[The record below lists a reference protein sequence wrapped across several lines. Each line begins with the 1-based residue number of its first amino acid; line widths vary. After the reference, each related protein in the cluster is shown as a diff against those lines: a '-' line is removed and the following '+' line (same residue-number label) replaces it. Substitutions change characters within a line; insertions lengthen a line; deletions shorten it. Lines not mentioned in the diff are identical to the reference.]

1 MELKE
6 VQVNMQTSVIGLN
19 KKPGF
24 TLIELLIVIVI
35 IGVMSSILLLNTN
48 IVNVSKSPR
57 TLEESFSEISQ
68 ESIIRGKV
76 LGWYANTNEQA
87 VYEIANEETEI
98 SSKPIYSYTWNEFIE
113 FEKEIETSDGLK
125 FKLSNDDLDLP
136 YILFYPS
143 GETTGAKFTFSNTN
157 NNQKY
162 NFVLTHGGEF
172 LRIDEF

>member
-1 MELKE
+1 MEWKE
-6 VQVNMQTSVIGLN
+6 VQVKMQTSVIGLN
-19 KKPGF
+19 KKLGF

-35 IGVMSSILLLNTN
+35 IGAMSSILLLNTN
-48 IVNVSKSPR
+48 IVNISNSPR

-87 VYEIANEETEI
+87 IYEIANEETEI
-98 SSKPIYSYTWNEFIE
+98 ISKPIYSYTWNEFTE

-143 GETTGAKFTFSNTN
+143 GETTGAKFTFSN

-172 LRIDEF
+172 LRTDEF

>member
-1 MELKE
+1 MEWKE
-6 VQVNMQTSVIGLN
+6 EQVKMQTLVIGLS

-35 IGVMSSILLLNTN
+35 IGLMSSILLLNTN
-48 IVNVSKSPR
+48 IVNTSNSPK
-57 TLEESFSEISQ
+57 TLEENFSEISQ

-87 VYEIANEETEI
+87 VYEITNEETGI
-98 SSKPIYSYTWNEFIE
+98 ISKPIYRYTWHEFID

-143 GETTGAKFTFSNTN
+143 GETTGAKFTFYN

-172 LRIDEF
+172 LRTDEF

>member
-1 MELKE
+1 MEWKE
-6 VQVNMQTSVIGLN
+6 EQVKMQTLVIGLN

-35 IGVMSSILLLNTN
+35 IGLMSSILLLNTN
-48 IVNVSKSPR
+48 IVNIGNSPK
-57 TLEESFSEISQ
+57 TLEENFSEISQ

-87 VYEIANEETEI
+87 VYEITNEETGII
-98 SSKPIYSYTWNEFIE
+98 SNPIYSYTWYEFID

-143 GETTGAKFTFSNTN
+143 GETTGAKFTFYN

-172 LRIDEF
+172 LRTDEF

>member
-1 MELKE
+1 MEWKE
-6 VQVNMQTSVIGLN
+6 EQVKMQTLVIGLN

-35 IGVMSSILLLNTN
+35 VGLMSSILLLNTN
-48 IVNVSKSPR
+48 IVNISNSPK
-57 TLEESFSEISQ
+57 TLEENFSEISQ

-87 VYEIANEETEI
+87 VYEIANEEIQINT
-98 SSKPIYSYTWNEFIE
+98 KPIYSYTWNEFID

-125 FKLSNDDLDLP
+125 FKLSNDNLDLP

-143 GETTGAKFTFSNTN
+143 GETTGAKFTFYND
-157 NNQKY
+157 NQKY

-172 LRIDEF
+172 LKTDEF

>member
-1 MELKE
+1 MEWRE
-6 VQVNMQTSVIGLN
+6 VQVKMQTSVIGLN

-35 IGVMSSILLLNTN
+35 IGIMSSILLLNTN
-48 IVNVSKSPR
+48 IINVSNSPR

-87 VYEIANEETEI
+87 VYEIANEDTEI
-98 SSKPIYSYTWNEFIE
+98 ISKPIYSYTWNEFIE

-143 GETTGAKFTFSNTN
+143 GETTGAKFTFYH

>member
-1 MELKE
+1 MEWKE
-6 VQVNMQTSVIGLN
+6 EQVKMQTLVIGLN

-35 IGVMSSILLLNTN
+35 IGLMSSILLLNTN
-48 IVNVSKSPR
+48 IVNISNSPK
-57 TLEESFSEISQ
+57 TLEENFSEISQ

-87 VYEIANEETEI
+87 VYEITNEEI
-98 SSKPIYSYTWNEFIE
+98 GIISKPIYSYTWHEFID

-143 GETTGAKFTFSNTN
+143 GETTGAKFTFYN

-172 LRIDEF
+172 LRTDEF

>member
-1 MELKE
+1 MEWKE
-6 VQVNMQTSVIGLN
+6 EQVKMQTLVIGLN

-35 IGVMSSILLLNTN
+35 IGLMSSILLLNTN
-48 IVNVSKSPR
+48 IVNISNSPK
-57 TLEESFSEISQ
+57 TLEENFSEISQ

-87 VYEIANEETEI
+87 VYEITNEEVQITP
-98 SSKPIYSYTWNEFIE
+98 KPIYNYTWNEFID

-143 GETTGAKFTFSNTN
+143 GETTGAKFTFYN

-172 LRIDEF
+172 LRTDEF

>member
-1 MELKE
+1 
-6 VQVNMQTSVIGLN
+6 MQTLVIGLN

-35 IGVMSSILLLNTN
+35 IGLMSSILLLNTN
-48 IVNVSKSPR
+48 IVNTSNSPK
-57 TLEESFSEISQ
+57 TLEENFSEISQ

-87 VYEIANEETEI
+87 VYEITNEETGII
-98 SSKPIYSYTWNEFIE
+98 SNPIYSYTWYEFID

-143 GETTGAKFTFSNTN
+143 GETTGAKFTFYN

-172 LRIDEF
+172 LRTDEF

>member
-1 MELKE
+1 MN
-6 VQVNMQTSVIGLN
+6 VVR
-19 KKPGF
+19 KKYSM
-24 TLIELLIVIVI
+24 TK
-35 IGVMSSILLLNTN
+35 SILFCAQTIYRDISKWNCWFAFFTTVK
-48 IVNVSKSPR
+48 ICRVS
-57 TLEESFSEISQ
+57 
-68 ESIIRGKV
+68 
-76 LGWYANTNEQA
+76 YH
-87 VYEIANEETEI
+87 
-98 SSKPIYSYTWNEFIE
+98 EFTE

-143 GETTGAKFTFSNTN
+143 GETTGAKFTFSN

>member
-1 MELKE
+1 MEWKE
-6 VQVNMQTSVIGLN
+6 EQVKMQTLVIGLN

-35 IGVMSSILLLNTN
+35 IGLMSSIILLNTN
-48 IVNVSKSPR
+48 IVNISNSPK
-57 TLEESFSEISQ
+57 TLEENFSEISQ

-87 VYEIANEETEI
+87 VYEITNEETGII
-98 SSKPIYSYTWNEFIE
+98 SNPIYSYTWYEFID

-143 GETTGAKFTFSNTN
+143 GETTGAKFTFYN

-172 LRIDEF
+172 LRTDEF

>member
-1 MELKE
+1 
-6 VQVNMQTSVIGLN
+6 MQTLVIGLN

-35 IGVMSSILLLNTN
+35 IGLMSSILLLNTN
-48 IVNVSKSPR
+48 IVNISNSPK
-57 TLEESFSEISQ
+57 TLEENFSEISQ

-87 VYEIANEETEI
+87 VYEITNEETGII
-98 SSKPIYSYTWNEFIE
+98 SNPIYSYTWYEFID

-143 GETTGAKFTFSNTN
+143 GETTGAKFTFYN

-172 LRIDEF
+172 LRTDEF

>member
-1 MELKE
+1 MEWKE
-6 VQVNMQTSVIGLN
+6 EQVKMQTLVIGLN

-35 IGVMSSILLLNTN
+35 IGLMSSILLLNTN
-48 IVNVSKSPR
+48 IVNISNSPK
-57 TLEESFSEISQ
+57 TLEENFSEISQ

-87 VYEIANEETEI
+87 VYEITNEETGI
-98 SSKPIYSYTWNEFIE
+98 MSKPIYNYTWYEFID

-143 GETTGAKFTFSNTN
+143 GETTGAKFTFYN

-172 LRIDEF
+172 LRTDEF

>member
-1 MELKE
+1 
-6 VQVNMQTSVIGLN
+6 
-19 KKPGF
+19 
-24 TLIELLIVIVI
+24 
-35 IGVMSSILLLNTN
+35 MSSILLLNTN
-48 IVNVSKSPR
+48 IVNISNSPR
-57 TLEESFSEISQ
+57 TLEENFSEIAQ

-87 VYEIANEETEI
+87 VYEITNEETGI
-98 SSKPIYSYTWNEFIE
+98 ISKPIYSYTWYEFID

-143 GETTGAKFTFSNTN
+143 GETTGAKFTFYN

-172 LRIDEF
+172 LRTDEL

>member
-1 MELKE
+1 MYKR
-6 VQVNMQTSVIGLN
+6 Q
-19 KKPGF
+19 
-24 TLIELLIVIVI
+24 
-35 IGVMSSILLLNTN
+35 LLNTN
-48 IVNVSKSPR
+48 IVNVSNSPR

-87 VYEIANEETEI
+87 VYEIVDEKTEI
-98 SSKPIYSYTWNEFIE
+98 ISKPIYSYTWNEFAE

-143 GETTGAKFTFSNTN
+143 GETTGAKFTFYNNT
-157 NNQKY
+157 QKY

-172 LRIDEF
+172 LRTDEF

>member
-1 MELKE
+1 MEWKE
-6 VQVNMQTSVIGLN
+6 VQVKMQTSVIGLN

-35 IGVMSSILLLNTN
+35 IGIMSSILLLNTN
-48 IVNVSKSPR
+48 IVNVSNSPR

-87 VYEIANEETEI
+87 IYEIANEETEI
-98 SSKPIYSYTWNEFIE
+98 ISKPIYSYTWNEFTE

-125 FKLSNDDLDLP
+125 FKLSNDCLLYTSDAAD
-136 YILFYPS
+136 
-143 GETTGAKFTFSNTN
+143 
-157 NNQKY
+157 
-162 NFVLTHGGEF
+162 
-172 LRIDEF
+172 D

>member
-1 MELKE
+1 
-6 VQVNMQTSVIGLN
+6 MQTLVIGLN

-24 TLIELLIVIVI
+24 TLIELLIVIAI
-35 IGVMSSILLLNTN
+35 IGLMSSILLLNTN
-48 IVNVSKSPR
+48 IINISNSPE
-57 TLEESFSEISQ
+57 TLEEKFSEISQ

-87 VYEIANEETEI
+87 VYEIAADEAGI
-98 SSKPIYSYTWNEFIE
+98 ISKPIYSYTWNEFID

-143 GETTGAKFTFSNTN
+143 GETTGAKFTFYN

-172 LRIDEF
+172 LRTDEF

>member
-1 MELKE
+1 MEWKE
-6 VQVNMQTSVIGLN
+6 EQVKMQTLVIGLN

-35 IGVMSSILLLNTN
+35 VGLMSSILLLNTN
-48 IVNVSKSPR
+48 IVNISNSPR
-57 TLEESFSEISQ
+57 TLEENFSEISQ

-87 VYEIANEETEI
+87 VYEIVNEEIQINT
-98 SSKPIYSYTWNEFIE
+98 KPIYSYTWNEFID
-113 FEKEIETSDGLK
+113 FDKEIETSDGLK
-125 FKLSNDDLDLP
+125 FKLSNDNLDLP

-143 GETTGAKFTFSNTN
+143 GETTGAKFTFYND
-157 NNQKY
+157 NQKY

-172 LRIDEF
+172 LKTDEF

>member
-1 MELKE
+1 
-6 VQVNMQTSVIGLN
+6 MQTLAIGLN

-35 IGVMSSILLLNTN
+35 IGLMSSILLLNTN
-48 IVNVSKSPR
+48 IVNVSDSPR

-87 VYEIANEETEI
+87 VYEIVDEKTEI
-98 SSKPIYSYTWNEFIE
+98 ISKPIYSYTWNEFAE

-125 FKLSNDDLDLP
+125 YKLSNDDLDLP

-143 GETTGAKFTFSNTN
+143 GETTGAKFTLYN

-172 LRIDEF
+172 LRADEF

>member
-1 MELKE
+1 MEWRE
-6 VQVNMQTSVIGLN
+6 VQVKMQTSVIGLN

-35 IGVMSSILLLNTN
+35 IGIMSSILLLNTN
-48 IVNVSKSPR
+48 IVNISSSPR

-87 VYEIANEETEI
+87 VYEIANEDTEI

-125 FKLSNDDLDLP
+125 FKLSCLL
-136 YILFYPS
+136 YTSPS
-143 GETTGAKFTFSNTN
+143 PRDRG
-157 NNQKY
+157 
-162 NFVLTHGGEF
+162 
-172 LRIDEF
+172 

>member
-1 MELKE
+1 
-6 VQVNMQTSVIGLN
+6 MQTLVIGLN

-35 IGVMSSILLLNTN
+35 IGLMSSILLLNTN
-48 IVNVSKSPR
+48 IVNVSSSPK
-57 TLEESFSEISQ
+57 TLEENFSEISQ

-87 VYEIANEETEI
+87 VYEITNEDTEI
-98 SSKPIYSYTWNEFIE
+98 ISKPIYSYTWNEFID

-143 GETTGAKFTFSNTN
+143 GETTGAKFTFYN

-172 LRIDEF
+172 LRTDEF

>member
-1 MELKE
+1 MEWKE
-6 VQVNMQTSVIGLN
+6 EQVKMQTLVIGLN

-35 IGVMSSILLLNTN
+35 IGLMSSILLLNTN
-48 IVNVSKSPR
+48 IVNISNSPR
-57 TLEESFSEISQ
+57 TLEENFSEISQ

-87 VYEIANEETEI
+87 VYEIANEEIQINT
-98 SSKPIYSYTWNEFIE
+98 KPIYSYTWNEFID

-125 FKLSNDDLDLP
+125 FKLSNDNLDLP

-143 GETTGAKFTFSNTN
+143 GETTGAKFTFYND
-157 NNQKY
+157 NQKY

-172 LRIDEF
+172 LKTDEF

>member
-1 MELKE
+1 MEWKE
-6 VQVNMQTSVIGLN
+6 EQVKMQTLVIGLN

-35 IGVMSSILLLNTN
+35 IGLMSSILLLNTN
-48 IVNVSKSPR
+48 IVNISNSPK
-57 TLEESFSEISQ
+57 TLEENFSEISQ

-87 VYEIANEETEI
+87 VYEIANEEIQINT
-98 SSKPIYSYTWNEFIE
+98 KPIYSYTWNEFID

-125 FKLSNDDLDLP
+125 FKLSNDNLDLP

-143 GETTGAKFTFSNTN
+143 GETTGAKFTFYND
-157 NNQKY
+157 NQKY

-172 LRIDEF
+172 LKTDEF

>member
-1 MELKE
+1 M
-6 VQVNMQTSVIGLN
+6 N
-19 KKPGF
+19 KSNQSYIAKKYPSISF
-24 TLIELLIVIVI
+24 IDEPMKKHSTF
-35 IGVMSSILLLNTN
+35 GVGGKAKVLLLP
-48 IVNVSKSPR
+48 K
-57 TLEESFSEISQ
+57 
-68 ESIIRGKV
+68 
-76 LGWYANTNEQA
+76 
-87 VYEIANEETEI
+87 EETEI
-98 SSKPIYSYTWNEFIE
+98 ISKPIYRYSWNEFTE

-143 GETTGAKFTFSNTN
+143 GETTGAKFTFSN

>member
-1 MELKE
+1 MEWKE
-6 VQVNMQTSVIGLN
+6 EQVKMQTLVIGLN

-35 IGVMSSILLLNTN
+35 IGLMSSILLLNTN
-48 IVNVSKSPR
+48 IVNISNSPK
-57 TLEESFSEISQ
+57 TLEENFSEISQ

-76 LGWYANTNEQA
+76 LGWYANTNKQA
-87 VYEIANEETEI
+87 IYEITNEETGII
-98 SSKPIYSYTWNEFIE
+98 SEPIYSYTWYEFID

-143 GETTGAKFTFSNTN
+143 GETTGAKFTFYN

-172 LRIDEF
+172 LRTDEF

>member
-1 MELKE
+1 MEWKE
-6 VQVNMQTSVIGLN
+6 VQVKMQTSVIGLN
-19 KKPGF
+19 KKSGF

-35 IGVMSSILLLNTN
+35 IGIMSSILLLNTN
-48 IVNVSKSPR
+48 IVNISNSPR

-125 FKLSNDDLDLP
+125 FKLSNDD
-136 YILFYPS
+136 
-143 GETTGAKFTFSNTN
+143 
-157 NNQKY
+157 
-162 NFVLTHGGEF
+162 
-172 LRIDEF
+172 

>member
-1 MELKE
+1 MEWKE
-6 VQVNMQTSVIGLN
+6 EQVKMQTLVIGLN

-35 IGVMSSILLLNTN
+35 IGLMSSILLLNTN
-48 IVNVSKSPR
+48 IVNISNSPK
-57 TLEESFSEISQ
+57 TLEENFSEISQ

-87 VYEIANEETEI
+87 VYEITNEETGI
-98 SSKPIYSYTWNEFIE
+98 ISKPIYSYTWYEFID

-143 GETTGAKFTFSNTN
+143 GETTGAKFTFYN
-157 NNQKY
+157 NNQKH

-172 LRIDEF
+172 LRTDEF

>member
-1 MELKE
+1 
-6 VQVNMQTSVIGLN
+6 MQTLVIGLN
-19 KKPGF
+19 KKLGF

-35 IGVMSSILLLNTN
+35 IGLMSSILLLNTN
-48 IVNVSKSPR
+48 IINVSNSPK
-57 TLEESFSEISQ
+57 TLEGNFSEISQ

-76 LGWYANTNEQA
+76 LGWYANANEQA
-87 VYEIANEETEI
+87 VYEITNEEI
-98 SSKPIYSYTWNEFIE
+98 QINSNPIYSYTWNEFID

-143 GETTGAKFTFSNTN
+143 GETTGAKFTFYN

-172 LRIDEF
+172 LRTDEF

>member
-1 MELKE
+1 MEWKE
-6 VQVNMQTSVIGLN
+6 EQVKMQTLVIGLN

-35 IGVMSSILLLNTN
+35 IGLMSSILLLNTN
-48 IVNVSKSPR
+48 IVNTSNSPK
-57 TLEESFSEISQ
+57 TLEENFSEISQ

-87 VYEIANEETEI
+87 VYEITNEETGII
-98 SSKPIYSYTWNEFIE
+98 SNPIYSYTWYEFID

-143 GETTGAKFTFSNTN
+143 GETTGAKFTF
-157 NNQKY
+157 Y
-162 NFVLTHGGEF
+162 NLSLIH
-172 LRIDEF
+172 I

>member
-1 MELKE
+1 MEWKE
-6 VQVNMQTSVIGLN
+6 VQVKMQTSVIGLN

-35 IGVMSSILLLNTN
+35 VGLMSSILLLNTN
-48 IVNVSKSPR
+48 IVNISNSPR
-57 TLEESFSEISQ
+57 TLEENFSEISQ

-87 VYEIANEETEI
+87 VYEIANEEIQINT
-98 SSKPIYSYTWNEFIE
+98 KPIYSYTWNEFID

-125 FKLSNDDLDLP
+125 FKLSNDNLDLP

-143 GETTGAKFTFSNTN
+143 GETTGAKFTFYND
-157 NNQKY
+157 NQKY

-172 LRIDEF
+172 LKTDEF

>member
-1 MELKE
+1 MEWKE
-6 VQVNMQTSVIGLN
+6 EQVKMQTLVIGLN

-35 IGVMSSILLLNTN
+35 IGLMSSILLLNTN
-48 IVNVSKSPR
+48 IVNISNSPK
-57 TLEESFSEISQ
+57 TLEENFSEISQ

-87 VYEIANEETEI
+87 VYEITNEETGII
-98 SSKPIYSYTWNEFIE
+98 SNPIYSYTWYEFID

-136 YILFYPS
+136 YICLLYTSPS
-143 GETTGAKFTFSNTN
+143 P
-157 NNQKY
+157 
-162 NFVLTHGGEF
+162 
-172 LRIDEF
+172 RDR

>member
-1 MELKE
+1 
-6 VQVNMQTSVIGLN
+6 MQTLVIGLN

-35 IGVMSSILLLNTN
+35 IGLMSSILLLNTN
-48 IVNVSKSPR
+48 IVNISNSPK
-57 TLEESFSEISQ
+57 TLEENFSEISK

-87 VYEIANEETEI
+87 VYEIANDEAGI
-98 SSKPIYSYTWNEFIE
+98 ISKPIYSYTWNEFID

-125 FKLSNDDLDLP
+125 FKLSNDNLDLP

-143 GETTGAKFTFSNTN
+143 GETTGAKFTFYND
-157 NNQKY
+157 NQKY

-172 LRIDEF
+172 LKTDEF